1 MSLASNN
8 TRVVGGGGAGSVKAG
23 SVKTNG
29 TAQTTNEMYLTGTAQ
44 DGAGPGAAASQSNGQ
59 AAEGGRDSAPIVTDN
74 YSLEFDE

>member
-23 SVKTNG
+23 SVKTN
-29 TAQTTNEMYLTGTAQ
+29 GTAQ